1 MATVRQGRKR
11 AHATA
16 PLLICRAVYHALSS
30 GTITGH
36 ELLGPREREGSG
48 RGLTRV
54 VHRLARGVEAGAPG
68 IIPQPALW
76 QQQ

>member
-16 PLLICRAVYHALSS
+16 PLLICRAVYHALS
-30 GTITGH
+30 